1 LSGASINCFDWE
13 DPVSVELLRESGGI
27 RSTGVQMVIDKS
39 GGNRST
45 FPELQ
50 IQADTQNVMLALSG
64 VNIFLFSMFMKI
76 KYFIV

>member
-1 LSGASINCFDWE
+1 
-13 DPVSVELLRESGGI
+13 
-27 RSTGVQMVIDKS
+27 MVIDKS